1 MEIWLGVTDFSQTD
15 EQTLI
20 DSTTPLLRAIITQ
33 NLSRDLKLESHVS
46 VEVYNT
52 EVEKIYSFVEN
63 LPREMFAV
71 KNLGKSGVK
80 Q

>member
-1 MEIWLGVTDFSQTD
+1 MEIRSGVTDFSQTD

-63 LPREMFAV
+63 LLREMFAV